1 MKTATL
7 ALICAGLFLA
17 APLAEAA
24 QYVYPL
30 RGQDIAKQAN
40 DEADCSTLARQQ
52 SGFDPS
58 QTASA
63 PFQVFAPTGTPSDTS
78 TVTTAYGAAGNGQA
92 GGPAGALGGAPG
104 QVGTTVTAMT
114 GSVGPSLGVVDE
126 LTGAP
131 APDETALQPEV
142 RRPQTS
148 SPGQADYDSERAA
161 CLSGR
166 GYSVR

>member
-30 RGQDIAKQAN
+30 RGQDIANRRTMKPTARPGQAA
-40 DEADCSTLARQQ
+40 ER
-52 SGFDPS
+52 FDPS

-114 GSVGPSLGVVDE
+114 ALGPSLGVVDE

-131 APDETALQPEV
+131 APDETALPNGSAPAADV
-142 RRPQTS
+142 VARP
-148 SPGQADYDSERAA
+148 G
-161 CLSGR
+161 
-166 GYSVR
+166 